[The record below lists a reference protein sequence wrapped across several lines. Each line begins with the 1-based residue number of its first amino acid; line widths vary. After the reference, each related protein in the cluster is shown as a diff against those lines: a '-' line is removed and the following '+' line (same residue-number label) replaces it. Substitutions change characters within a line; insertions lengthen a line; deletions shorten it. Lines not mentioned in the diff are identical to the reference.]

1 MNKILTI
8 IGPTAVGK
16 TKLAIDIAKNLNGE
30 VIGLDS
36 RQIYKGMVIGTAQPS
51 KKEKLGIK
59 HHLIGIRDPWINISA
74 GEYSR
79 MVNKKINEINNRGS
93 VPIICGGS
101 GLYYRALTRGIFA
114 ESYTDLQ
121 LREELEL
128 RYKKDSILL
137 LQQLKDIDPEY
148 AKIVHINNKKRLI
161 RAMEIFELTGLPP
174 TEHFNKQKKNNFKL
188 LNLYTIFLSLKKDT
202 YQKKIELRTKQMF
215 DAGWV
220 SEVKEL
226 IHLQKDKNIK
236 LPALNSIGY
245 QEIIR
250 YIKGDLSKDKLIEL
264 VVIKTRQYAKK
275 QMKWFKKEDID
286 LLVDLTNLN
295 ETNFHK
301 YICDIY
307 NNF

>member
-16 TKLAIDIAKNLNGE
+16 TKLAIDIAKNLNAE
-30 VIGLDS
+30 VISLDS
-36 RQIYKGMVIGTAQPS
+36 RQVYKSMAIGTAQPS
-51 KKEKLGIK
+51 KKEKQGVK
-59 HHLIGIRDPWINISA
+59 HHLIGIRDPWANISA
-74 GEYSR
+74 GEYAR
-79 MVNKKINEINNRGS
+79 MVIEKINEINNRDS
-93 VPIICGGS
+93 VPIICGGA
-101 GLYYRALTRGIFA
+101 GLYYRALTQGIFT
-114 ESYTDLQ
+114 ESYTDVQ

-128 RYKKDSILL
+128 RYKKDSVLL
-137 LQQLKDIDPEY
+137 LQQLQDIDPEY
-148 AKIVHINNKKRLI
+148 ARIVHINNKKRLI

-188 LNLYTIFLSLKKDT
+188 LDLYTIYLSLRKDT
-202 YQKKIELRTKQMF
+202 YQKKIELRTNQMF

-226 IHLQKDKNIK
+226 LHLQKDKNIK
-236 LPALNSIGY
+236 IPALNSIGY

-295 ETNFHK
+295 EIDFYK

-307 NNF
+307 KIF

>member
-16 TKLAIDIAKNLNGE
+16 TKLAIDIAKNLNAE

-36 RQIYKGMVIGTAQPS
+36 RQVYKSMAIGTAQPS
-51 KKEKLGIK
+51 KKEKQGVK
-59 HHLIGIRDPWINISA
+59 HHLIGIRDPWVNISA
-74 GEYSR
+74 GEYAR
-79 MVNKKINEINNRGS
+79 MVIEKINEINNRGS
-93 VPIICGGS
+93 VPIICGGA
-101 GLYYRALTRGIFA
+101 GLYYRALTQGIFV
-114 ESYTDLQ
+114 ESYTDIQ

-137 LQQLKDIDPEY
+137 LKQLQDIDPEY

-188 LNLYTIFLSLKKDT
+188 LDLYTIYLSLRKDT
-202 YQKKIELRTKQMF
+202 YQKKIELRTNQMF

-226 IHLQKDKNIK
+226 LHLQKDKNIK
-236 LPALNSIGY
+236 IPALNSIGY

-250 YIKGDLSKDKLIEL
+250 YIKGDLSKDKLIES

-295 ETNFHK
+295 EIDFHK

>member
-1 MNKILTI
+1 LNKILTI

-16 TKLAIDIAKNLNGE
+16 TKLAIDIAKNLNAE

-36 RQIYKGMVIGTAQPS
+36 RQVYKSMAIGTAQPS
-51 KKEKLGIK
+51 KKEKQGVK
-59 HHLIGIRDPWINISA
+59 HHLIGIRDPWVNISA
-74 GEYSR
+74 GEYGR
-79 MVNKKINEINNRGS
+79 MVIEKINEINNRGS
-93 VPIICGGS
+93 VPIICGGA
-101 GLYYRALTRGIFA
+101 GLYYRALTQGIFA
-114 ESYTDLQ
+114 ESYTDIQ

-137 LQQLKDIDPEY
+137 LKQLQDIDPEY

-188 LNLYTIFLSLKKDT
+188 LDLYTIYLSLRKDT
-202 YQKKIELRTKQMF
+202 YQKKIELRTNQMF

-226 IHLQKDKNIK
+226 LHLQKDKNIK
-236 LPALNSIGY
+236 IPALNSIGY

-250 YIKGDLSKDKLIEL
+250 YIKGGFSKDKLIES
-264 VVIKTRQYAKK
+264 VIIKTRQYAKK

-295 ETNFHK
+295 EIDFHK

>member
-16 TKLAIDIAKNLNGE
+16 TKLAIDIAKNLNAE

-36 RQIYKGMVIGTAQPS
+36 RQVYKSMAIGTAQPS
-51 KKEKLGIK
+51 KKEKQGVK
-59 HHLIGIRDPWINISA
+59 HHLIGIRDPWVNISA
-74 GEYSR
+74 GEYAR
-79 MVNKKINEINNRGS
+79 MIIEKINEINNRGS
-93 VPIICGGS
+93 VPIICGGA
-101 GLYYRALTRGIFA
+101 GLYYRALTQGIFA
-114 ESYTDLQ
+114 ESYTDIQ

-137 LQQLKDIDPEY
+137 LKQLQDIDPEY

-188 LNLYTIFLSLKKDT
+188 LDLYTIYLSLRKDT
-202 YQKKIELRTKQMF
+202 YQKKIELRTNQMF

-226 IHLQKDKNIK
+226 LHLQKDKNIK
-236 LPALNSIGY
+236 IPALNSIGY

-250 YIKGDLSKDKLIEL
+250 YIKGGFSKDKLIES
-264 VVIKTRQYAKK
+264 VIIKTRQYAKK

-295 ETNFHK
+295 EIDFHK

>member
-16 TKLAIDIAKNLNGE
+16 TKLAIDIAKNLNAE

-36 RQIYKGMVIGTAQPS
+36 RQVYKSMAIGTAQPS
-51 KKEKLGIK
+51 KKEKRGVK
-59 HHLIGIRDPWINISA
+59 HHLIGIRDPWANISA
-74 GEYSR
+74 GEYAR
-79 MVNKKINEINNRGS
+79 MVIEKINEINNRDS
-93 VPIICGGS
+93 VPIICGGA
-101 GLYYRALTRGIFA
+101 GLYYRALTQGIFA

-137 LQQLKDIDPEY
+137 LKQLQDIDPEY

-188 LNLYTIFLSLKKDT
+188 LDLYTIYLSLRKDT
-202 YQKKIELRTKQMF
+202 YQKKIELRTNQMF

-226 IHLQKDKNIK
+226 LHLQKDKNIK
-236 LPALNSIGY
+236 IPALNSIGY

-250 YIKGDLSKDKLIEL
+250 YIKGGLSKDKLIE
-264 VVIKTRQYAKK
+264 
-275 QMKWFKKEDID
+275 
-286 LLVDLTNLN
+286 
-295 ETNFHK
+295 
-301 YICDIY
+301 
-307 NNF
+307 

>member
-1 MNKILTI
+1 LNKILTI

-16 TKLAIDIAKNLNGE
+16 TKLAIDIAKNLNAE

-36 RQIYKGMVIGTAQPS
+36 RQVYKSMTIGTAQPS
-51 KKEKLGIK
+51 KKEKQGVK
-59 HHLIGIRDPWINISA
+59 HHLIGIRDPWVNISA
-74 GEYSR
+74 GEYAR
-79 MVNKKINEINNRGS
+79 MVIEKINEINNRGS
-93 VPIICGGS
+93 VPIICGGA
-101 GLYYRALTRGIFA
+101 GLYYRALTQGIFA

-137 LQQLKDIDPEY
+137 LKQLQDIDPEY

-188 LNLYTIFLSLKKDT
+188 LDLYTIYLSLRKDT
-202 YQKKIELRTKQMF
+202 YQKKIDLRTNQMF

-226 IHLQKDKNIK
+226 LHLQKDKNTKI
-236 LPALNSIGY
+236 PALNSIGY

-250 YIKGDLSKDKLIEL
+250 YIKGGLSKDKLIES
-264 VVIKTRQYAKK
+264 VIIKTRQYAKK

-286 LLVDLTNLN
+286 LLIDLTNLN
-295 ETNFHK
+295 EIDFHK

>member
-16 TKLAIDIAKNLNGE
+16 TKLAIDIAKNLNAE

-36 RQIYKGMVIGTAQPS
+36 RQVYKSMAIGTAQPS
-51 KKEKLGIK
+51 KKEKQGVK
-59 HHLIGIRDPWINISA
+59 HHLIGIRDPWVNISA
-74 GEYSR
+74 GEYGR
-79 MVNKKINEINNRGS
+79 MVIEKINEINNRGS
-93 VPIICGGS
+93 VPIICGGA
-101 GLYYRALTRGIFA
+101 GLYYRALTQGIFA
-114 ESYTDLQ
+114 ESYTDIQ

-137 LQQLKDIDPEY
+137 LKQLQDIDPEY

-188 LNLYTIFLSLKKDT
+188 LDLYTIYLSLRKDT
-202 YQKKIELRTKQMF
+202 YQKKIELRTNQMF

-226 IHLQKDKNIK
+226 LHLQKDKNIK
-236 LPALNSIGY
+236 IPALNSIGY

-250 YIKGDLSKDKLIEL
+250 YIKGGFSKDKLIES
-264 VVIKTRQYAKK
+264 VIIKTRQYAKK

-295 ETNFHK
+295 EIDFHK

>member
-16 TKLAIDIAKNLNGE
+16 TKLAIDIAKNLNAE

-36 RQIYKGMVIGTAQPS
+36 RQIYKNMAIGTAQPS
-51 KKEKLGIK
+51 KKEKQGVK
-59 HHLIGIRDPWINISA
+59 HHLIGIRDPWANISA
-74 GEYSR
+74 GEYAR
-79 MVNKKINEINNRGS
+79 MVIEKINEINNRDS
-93 VPIICGGS
+93 VPIICGGA
-101 GLYYRALTRGIFA
+101 GLYYRALTQGIFT
-114 ESYTDLQ
+114 ESYTDVQ

-128 RYKKDSILL
+128 RYKKDSVLL
-137 LQQLKDIDPEY
+137 LQQLQDIDPEY
-148 AKIVHINNKKRLI
+148 ARIVHINNKKRLI

-188 LNLYTIFLSLKKDT
+188 LDLYTIYLSLRKDT
-202 YQKKIELRTKQMF
+202 YQKKIELRTNQMF

-226 IHLQKDKNIK
+226 LHLQKDKNIK
-236 LPALNSIGY
+236 IPALNSIGY

-295 ETNFHK
+295 EIDFYK

-307 NNF
+307 KIF

>member
-16 TKLAIDIAKNLNGE
+16 TKLAIDIAKNLNAE

-36 RQIYKGMVIGTAQPS
+36 RQVYKNMAIGTAQPS
-51 KKEKLGIK
+51 KKEKQGVK
-59 HHLIGIRDPWINISA
+59 HHLIGVRDPWVNISA
-74 GEYSR
+74 GEYAR
-79 MVNKKINEINNRGS
+79 MVIEKINEINNRGS
-93 VPIICGGS
+93 IPIICGGA
-101 GLYYRALTRGIFA
+101 GLYYRALTQGIFA
-114 ESYTDLQ
+114 ESYTDVQ

-137 LQQLKDIDPEY
+137 LKQLQDIDPEY

-188 LNLYTIFLSLKKDT
+188 LDFYTIYLSLRKDT
-202 YQKKIELRTKQMF
+202 YQKKIELRTNQMF

-226 IHLQKDKNIK
+226 LHLQKDKNIK
-236 LPALNSIGY
+236 IPALNSIGY

-250 YIKGDLSKDKLIEL
+250 YIKGDLSKDKLIES

-295 ETNFHK
+295 EIDFHK

-307 NNF
+307 KNF

>member
-16 TKLAIDIAKNLNGE
+16 TKLAIDIAKNLNAE

-36 RQIYKGMVIGTAQPS
+36 RQVYKSMAIGTAQPS
-51 KKEKLGIK
+51 KKEKQGVK
-59 HHLIGIRDPWINISA
+59 HHLIGIRDPWVNISA
-74 GEYSR
+74 GEYGR
-79 MVNKKINEINNRGS
+79 MVIEKINEINNRGS
-93 VPIICGGS
+93 VPIICGGA
-101 GLYYRALTRGIFA
+101 GLYYRALTQGIFA
-114 ESYTDLQ
+114 ESYTDIQ

-128 RYKKDSILL
+128 RYKKDSISLL
-137 LQQLKDIDPEY
+137 KQLQDIDPEY

-188 LNLYTIFLSLKKDT
+188 LDLYTIYLSLRKDT
-202 YQKKIELRTKQMF
+202 YQKKIELRTNQMF

-226 IHLQKDKNIK
+226 LHLQKDKNIK
-236 LPALNSIGY
+236 IPALNSIGY

-250 YIKGDLSKDKLIEL
+250 YIKGGFSKDKLIES
-264 VVIKTRQYAKK
+264 VIIKTRQYAKK

-295 ETNFHK
+295 EIDFHK

>member
-16 TKLAIDIAKNLNGE
+16 TKLAIDIAKNLNAE

-36 RQIYKGMVIGTAQPS
+36 RQVYKGMAIGTAQPS
-51 KKEKLGIK
+51 KKEKQGVK
-59 HHLIGIRDPWINISA
+59 HHLIGVRDPWVNISA
-74 GEYSR
+74 GEYGR
-79 MVNKKINEINNRGS
+79 MVIEKINEINNRGS
-93 VPIICGGS
+93 VPIICGGA
-101 GLYYRALTRGIFA
+101 GLYYRALTQGIFA
-114 ESYTDLQ
+114 ESYTDIQ

-128 RYKKDSILL
+128 RYKKDSISLL
-137 LQQLKDIDPEY
+137 KQLQDIDPEY

-188 LNLYTIFLSLKKDT
+188 LDLYTIYLSLRKDT
-202 YQKKIELRTKQMF
+202 YQKKIELRTNQMF

-226 IHLQKDKNIK
+226 LHLQKDKNIK
-236 LPALNSIGY
+236 IPALNSIGY

-250 YIKGDLSKDKLIEL
+250 YIKGGFSKDKLIES
-264 VVIKTRQYAKK
+264 VIIKTRQYAKK

-295 ETNFHK
+295 EIDFHK

>member
-16 TKLAIDIAKNLNGE
+16 TKLAIDIAKNLNAE

-36 RQIYKGMVIGTAQPS
+36 RQVYKSMAIGTAQPS
-51 KKEKLGIK
+51 KKEMQGVK
-59 HHLIGIRDPWINISA
+59 HHLIGIRDPWVNISA
-74 GEYSR
+74 GEYAR
-79 MVNKKINEINNRGS
+79 MIIEKINEINNRGS
-93 VPIICGGS
+93 IPIICGGA
-101 GLYYRALTRGIFA
+101 GLYYRALTQGIFA
-114 ESYTDLQ
+114 ESYTDIQ

-137 LQQLKDIDPEY
+137 LKQLQDIDPEY

-188 LNLYTIFLSLKKDT
+188 LDLYTIYLSLRKDT
-202 YQKKIELRTKQMF
+202 YQKKIELRTNQMF

-226 IHLQKDKNIK
+226 LHLQKDKNIK
-236 LPALNSIGY
+236 IPALNSIGY

-250 YIKGDLSKDKLIEL
+250 YIKGGFSKDKLIES
-264 VVIKTRQYAKK
+264 VIIKTRQYAKK

-295 ETNFHK
+295 EIDFHK